1 VTERSQQAVLLTL
14 QQRLYPERAQTRFCG
29 CVKLGV
35 PVCLGATSCVSRR
48 VSERR
53 TPLVPQSLLFGFLRG
68 EDKKHYS
75 RRMYIQKKIEKIEKI
90 EKMKI

>member
-1 VTERSQQAVLLTL
+1 
-14 QQRLYPERAQTRFCG
+14 
-29 CVKLGV
+29 
-35 PVCLGATSCVSRR
+35 
-48 VSERR
+48 
-53 TPLVPQSLLFGFLRG
+53 LFGFLRG